1 MYFLTRPAS
10 TDASHISRVAPHAL
24 AELLASQATVPST
37 TIEEPTFFVDVLRTT
52 NAIVV
57 EAELR
62 GISKED
68 ISVQFDSGVLR
79 IEALRRRANV
89 VHEVKPLEQSQ
100 ARGALSSREKSFP
113 VASGRRAVAAPTT
126 RVRTSASNRTIE
138 HLCRTLIMP
147 ASINAQGITAVM
159 DDGILTI
166 TLAYLATV
174 SRAHSNAN

>member
-62 GISKED
+62 GIS
-68 ISVQFDSGVLR
+68 
-79 IEALRRRANV
+79 
-89 VHEVKPLEQSQ
+89 
-100 ARGALSSREKSFP
+100 
-113 VASGRRAVAAPTT
+113 
-126 RVRTSASNRTIE
+126 
-138 HLCRTLIMP
+138 
-147 ASINAQGITAVM
+147 
-159 DDGILTI
+159 
-166 TLAYLATV
+166 
-174 SRAHSNAN
+174 